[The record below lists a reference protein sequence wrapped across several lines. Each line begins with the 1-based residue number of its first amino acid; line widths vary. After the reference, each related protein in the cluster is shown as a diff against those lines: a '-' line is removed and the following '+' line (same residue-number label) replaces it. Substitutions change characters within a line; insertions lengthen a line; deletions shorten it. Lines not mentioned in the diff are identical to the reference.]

1 MWRAK
6 ADALPTLP
14 MIVVGSLRVGGAGKT
29 PVTAE
34 LARQYALQ
42 GLRVGILAH
51 AVASKIPEGI
61 RKVEPRSDWR
71 HSSDE
76 AVWLAKT
83 TGVPVWVTRNR
94 WKAWKQLEKRQDL
107 DLVICDDGLEDP
119 RLKTCRRI
127 ILDWG
132 DPCTHLWHLVPLGK
146 CRSFLKDHFG
156 AELWDV
162 STSKNQ
168 ARVHFGISSI
178 QNFQGKPLEEQAW
191 SLCGIGDP
199 ARFVSDLKTVG
210 VKLLGQRFLADH
222 SSKVGD
228 ELQRLLSSQGH
239 PVVMTRKDWMRLAPM
254 LAENPRVF
262 VAEQAVR
269 LG

>member
-51 AVASKIPEGI
+51 GVASKVPEGI
-61 RKVEPRSDWR
+61 RKVEAGSDWC

-107 DLVICDDGLEDP
+107 DLVISDDGLEDP
-119 RLKTCRRI
+119 RLQTCRRI

-132 DPCTHLWHLVPLGK
+132 DPCTHFRHLVPLGK
-146 CRSFLKDHFG
+146 CRSFFKDHVG
-156 AELWDV
+156 AEIWTV
-162 STSKNQ
+162 STDENHAK
-168 ARVHFGISSI
+168 VHFGISSI
-178 QNFQGKPLEEQAW
+178 QNIQGEHLGKQAW
-191 SLCGIGDP
+191 VLCGIGDP
-199 ARFVSDLKTVG
+199 ERFVRDLKMVG
-210 VKLLGQRFLADH
+210 VGPLGQRFLPDH